1 MTNIDGLENLEKALE
16 IMNGTCDA
24 MSNTLMKSISYKESY
39 NKDGISFDINGQGFV
54 RNLKF
59 ANGTPPSMIENAIN
73 STIEKVKLHFEEI
86 YFNSL
91 PLEIRQAALD
101 KSQKMEA
108 MLDMLA
114 KEEER
119 LRREEE
125 ERLRKEEEERLRREE
140 EERLRREEE
149 ERLRKEEEER
159 LRREEE
165 ERLRRK
171 RRRDS
176 VAKCLIH

>member
-1 MTNIDGLENLEKALE
+1 MTNIDGLEKACE
-16 IMNGTCDA
+16 IMIGVADA
-24 MSNTLMKSISYKESY
+24 MSNTAMESISYKESY

-59 ANGTPPSMIENAIN
+59 ANGTPPSIIENAIN

-86 YFNSL
+86 YINSL
-91 PLEIRQAALD
+91 PLEIRQATLD
-101 KSQKMEA
+101 MSQKMKA
-108 MLDMLA
+108 MLDMQA
-114 KEEER
+114 K
-119 LRREEE
+119 
-125 ERLRKEEEERLRREE
+125 E

-176 VAKCLIH
+176 VAKCTLV